1 MPDPLEELTAAGVSV
16 WLDDRGDSIRPFY
29 TDAHQV
35 LRDIAA
41 VGVDYDDVVSRPEA
55 DGITKFESCWALIS
69 PEFSD
74 RLRPAPSASQRS
86 NTAASR

>member
-41 VGVDYDDVVSRPEA
+41 V
-55 DGITKFESCWALIS
+55 
-69 PEFSD
+69 
-74 RLRPAPSASQRS
+74 
-86 NTAASR
+86 